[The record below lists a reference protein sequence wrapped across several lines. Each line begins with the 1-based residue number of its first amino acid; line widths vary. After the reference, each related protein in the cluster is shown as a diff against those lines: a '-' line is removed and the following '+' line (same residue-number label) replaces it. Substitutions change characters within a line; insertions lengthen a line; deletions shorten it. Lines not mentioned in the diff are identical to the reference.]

1 MLGNILLYI
10 AFGASIV
17 SIISYL
23 YNYKTESGN
32 LIFARVFYSIF
43 ASAAVA
49 ATIYLLVLFLTNQFE
64 YRYVFA
70 YSSLDLPTHFK
81 ISALWGGQEGTFM
94 LWLFFAVLLGI
105 WVMFRS
111 GRDESLIMPIFIMA
125 QMFLFFLMFVQSP
138 FAKMAGVPPDGR
150 GLNPLL
156 QNFWMVI
163 HPPIVFVGYASLSIP
178 FAFAVA
184 AMIKN
189 RYDNWVRLTMP
200 WVGFS
205 AAVLFL
211 GIFLGGYWAYET
223 LGWGGYWAWDPVENS
238 SLVPW
243 LFSVALLHGM
253 LIERSRGS
261 MRKSNLFLTSAAY
274 VMVLY
279 GTFLTRSGVLADF
292 SVHSFVDLGLNNWLL
307 GSLGFYGIASLG
319 LLTFRSRNI
328 PSSPTSTSNFSLDFF
343 IFVTLLFLV
352 LSGVIVLLGTSAPII
367 TGFMGNASAMRMAY
381 YINTHLPLAIFMT
394 IAMSLFP
401 FAIWKFKGS
410 SEVKKRALQTM
421 ILPILS
427 VVIGLIAG
435 ADFLHLILLF
445 TSTAALG
452 SNAILFYDRAKANF
466 LSTAGMVTHI
476 GLAVMII
483 GVIGSSGYSITRQI
497 FATETTRG
505 EAFGRDFLLKD
516 VEQIKRGQKRIDMAV
531 KRDDTNFTAKM
542 YFTDSEGGQVRTPY
556 IKKYLLYDLYISP
569 GQLEE
574 PERLPPIM
582 FAKNEIKEVGEYEV
596 EFLEFNSR
604 MDESVEGGIS
614 VAAMVK
620 IITDDSSYV
629 VNPLIISGVNGFESK
644 PAITEFGGVIN
655 IAGINAEQGKISL
668 LFEGFGSKDHPQA
681 SETLYFQV
689 STKPLINLVWLGAVM
704 MVVGTFLS
712 FGRRAKAARKGN
724 DGL

>member
-10 AFGASIV
+10 AFGASIL
-17 SIISYL
+17 SIISYI

-32 LIFARVFYSIF
+32 AVIGRVFYSIF
-43 ASAAVA
+43 ASATVA
-49 ATIYLLVLFLTNQFE
+49 AMVYLLVLFLTNQFE

-81 ISALWGGQEGTFM
+81 VSALWGGQEGTFM
-94 LWLFFAVLLGI
+94 LWLFFAALLGI
-105 WVMFRS
+105 WVLFRS

-125 QMFLFFLMFVQSP
+125 QLFLFVLMFIQSP
-138 FAKMAGVPPDGR
+138 FAKMGGVPPDGR

-163 HPPIVFVGYASLSIP
+163 HPPVVFVGYASLSIP

-189 RYDNWVRLTMP
+189 RYENWVRLTMP

-261 MRKSNLFLTSAAY
+261 MRKSNLFLTSAAF
-274 VMVLY
+274 VLVLY

-319 LLTFRSRNI
+319 LLAFRSRDI
-328 PSSPTSTSNFSLDFF
+328 PSSPASTSNFSLDFF
-343 IFVTLLFLV
+343 IFITLLFLA

-367 TGFMGNASAMRMAY
+367 TGFLGNASAMRMAY

-401 FAIWKFKGS
+401 FAIWKFKGNS
-410 SEVKKRALQTM
+410 QVKKRILQTM
-421 ILPILS
+421 ILPVLS
-427 VVIGLIAG
+427 IIIGLIISV
-435 ADFLHLILLF
+435 DFIHLILLF

-452 SNAILFYDRAKANF
+452 ANAILFYERAKANF

-483 GVIGSSGYSITRQI
+483 GVIGSSAYSVTRQV
-497 FATETTRG
+497 FATENTRG

-516 VEQIKRGQKRIDMAV
+516 VEQIKSAKKRIDMAV
-531 KRDDTNFTAKM
+531 KKGDTNFTAQM

-574 PERLPPIM
+574 PEKSPPIT
-582 FAKNEIKEVGEYEV
+582 FTKNETKEVGGYDV
-596 EFLEFNSR
+596 EFLEFISR
-604 MDESVEGGIS
+604 MDESVEGGVS
-614 VAAMVK
+614 VAARIK
-620 IITDDSSYV
+620 IITEDSSYIV
-629 VNPLIISGVNGFESK
+629 SPLIISGANGFESK
-644 PAITEFGGVIN
+644 PAVTEFGGMVN
-655 IAGINAEQGKISL
+655 IAGINADQGKISL
-668 LFEGFGSKDHPQA
+668 LFEGFGGEDHPQA
-681 SETLYFQV
+681 SKTLYFQV
-689 STKPLINLVWLGAVM
+689 STKPLINLVWLGTVM
-704 MVVGTFLS
+704 MVIGTFLS
-712 FGRRAKAARKGN
+712 FGRRAKAARRGN